1 MIITFVVLIAAAV
14 MLVWEPVP
22 SAVIALAI
30 PVILAITGVLTAE
43 EALSGFSNP
52 VVVLFSS
59 TFVIGAALFR
69 TGLAHDIASFLKRLG
84 GQRNLVLLGL
94 LMATSAILSAA
105 LSNTGTVAVLLP
117 MVTALTA
124 ASRLE
129 RRPALMALAF
139 SASLGGTLT
148 LIGTPPNLIVQAAL
162 IERGMEPFA
171 FFDFARI
178 GLPVVA
184 ISFVFLLT
192 VGRRLLPKEHI
203 PESWMETRPEPIPR
217 NVPVR
222 KKAIAGGVMLVVL
235 TMMAGGWFPLSI
247 IALGGAIV
255 VVITGCIS
263 PRRALASLEW
273 ETVFLFAGMLS
284 LSVALEH
291 TGAGQL
297 IASSAIHLLGTAPH
311 PTLIV
316 GVLFG
321 LTWLLTQF
329 MSNTASAALLVPIA
343 LAIAEGV
350 GASEHAVLMSIAIA
364 ASCALATPIG
374 TPPNMLVFRAGGFKF
389 ADYARVGL
397 PLSLILW
404 AFCTFALPW
413 LWPLGG

>member
-1 MIITFVVLIAAAV
+1 
-14 MLVWEPVP
+14 
-22 SAVIALAI
+22 
-30 PVILAITGVLTAE
+30 
-43 EALSGFSNP
+43 
-52 VVVLFSS
+52 
-59 TFVIGAALFR
+59 
-69 TGLAHDIASFLKRLG
+69 
-84 GQRNLVLLGL
+84 
-94 LMATSAILSAA
+94 
-105 LSNTGTVAVLLP
+105 
-117 MVTALTA
+117 
-124 ASRLE
+124 
-129 RRPALMALAF
+129 
-139 SASLGGTLT
+139 
-148 LIGTPPNLIVQAAL
+148 
-162 IERGMEPFA
+162 
-171 FFDFARI
+171 
-178 GLPVVA
+178 
-184 ISFVFLLT
+184 
-192 VGRRLLPKEHI
+192 
-203 PESWMETRPEPIPR
+203 
-217 NVPVR
+217 
-222 KKAIAGGVMLVVL
+222 
-235 TMMAGGWFPLSI
+235 
-247 IALGGAIV
+247 
-255 VVITGCIS
+255 
-263 PRRALASLEW
+263 
-273 ETVFLFAGMLS
+273 MLS

-350 GASEHAVLMSIAIA
+350 GASEHAVLMAIAIA